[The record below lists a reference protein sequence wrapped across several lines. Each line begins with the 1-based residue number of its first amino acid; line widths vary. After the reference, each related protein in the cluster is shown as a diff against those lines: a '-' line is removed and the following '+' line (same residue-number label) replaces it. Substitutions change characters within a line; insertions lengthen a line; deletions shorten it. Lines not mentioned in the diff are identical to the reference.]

1 MGTYVR
7 AMPSLTEEMPL
18 LASIPRRGV
27 PSDATLARL
36 AMALGWHSARPVPR
50 AKRDATR
57 AFELVAADDPLALF
71 ALNDA
76 RRPVGLAMNLGYSR
90 ESPYAV
96 VWSPASVELHET
108 RRWAAVPGD
117 TPLIS
122 AEPDDREGVA
132 DLLERLRR
140 DEVLVDA
147 PGDLGV
153 AGKQHEALHDSLAA
167 VLHELRLHVAQ
178 SEAYAGHEP
187 TGLDTAVLRLFHQL
201 LYIRIAEDRRR
212 GRSDLK
218 IADVITESK
227 PSRRLSAV
235 VSDYR
240 EALNSELFDPAGIE
254 IAALPDEPLRRVLSD
269 LVEPWHKLR
278 LDFSVT
284 RTELAGRLYQ
294 SYLESLPAITPDAD
308 SRLFPVVGSI
318 DQRERQASYFTSPA
332 LASLIADRT
341 LAAYCARHRP
351 KRLQDVRVLD
361 PACGSGAFLVASLR
375 WLRRYFERLHGRPLR
390 PKERETLV
398 RESVFG
404 ADIDERA
411 LGMTQVQLL
420 EEADLRG
427 TLPRLADNLMLGD
440 SLPSPPGEEVRAGAV
455 DWAAVLE
462 RVGAFTSVVTNP
474 PFGSQAKLPG
484 RLSVEALEDVVDRY
498 PEVRE
503 FGQDYAFSF
512 LALSRRLL
520 VPGGTAGFILPRT
533 LLDGSSGR
541 AARRFLAD
549 EGLGWIADFRAAELF
564 PRVRRSLCALVLDP
578 GHRDDVELVAFEDS
592 RELPRAALDDLLAGM
607 RGRQV
612 AYDTLT
618 VSVDGGWGPFRLRW
632 ASELSREL
640 GVPTEPLADLSNP
653 QRGVH
658 SGARPAAVDRLVFTR
673 ERWREV
679 DGGVE
684 VDGRVVPKRYLPR
697 LVYARDVQPFLLL
710 DAGRRLIYPFERDG
724 RATNDE
730 KAWDL
735 VDDVG
740 GLPPNFRRG
749 NAAALTGPK
758 VLLRGLVREP
768 ASVADISGAH
778 LPVMRGVFA
787 IRLDDVEPRLLT
799 GVAALLNSALYQ
811 WLLRGFGA
819 PLPDESVELSVTNV
833 ASLPVPRFSDQL
845 LGDLTALGSA
855 AAEAL
860 QLEPIDRAT
869 AFAEARA
876 SLDQYVFGAVR
887 ASEDLREI
895 VLKEL
900 VRTA

>member
-1 MGTYVR
+1 
-7 AMPSLTEEMPL
+7 MPVLTQEAL
-18 LASIPRRGV
+18 LLPSIPRRGV
-27 PSDATLARL
+27 PADAALERL
-36 AMALGWHSARPVPR
+36 AEALGWHSARPLPH
-50 AKRDATR
+50 AKRYATR

-71 ALNDA
+71 ALSDA
-76 RRPVGLAMNLGYSR
+76 RRPAELAMNLGYSR

-96 VWSPASVELHET
+96 VWSPRIVELHET
-108 RRWAAVPGD
+108 RRWTDVPGD
-117 TPLIS
+117 APLIS
-122 AEPDDREGVA
+122 AEAEDREGVA
-132 DLLERLRR
+132 DLLGRLRR
-140 DEVLVDA
+140 DDVLVDA
-147 PGDLGV
+147 PADLG
-153 AGKQHEALHDSLAA
+153 ALGEQHEPLHDSLAA
-167 VLHELRLHVAQ
+167 VLRELRMQVAE
-178 SEAYAGHEP
+178 SEAYAGHEA

-212 GRSDLK
+212 GRSDLR
-218 IADVITESK
+218 IAAVINEDK
-227 PSRRLSAV
+227 PSRMLSGV
-235 VSDYR
+235 IDDYR
-240 EALNSELFDPAGIE
+240 QGLNSELFDPAGIE
-254 IAALPDEPLRRVLSD
+254 IAELPDEPLRRVLTD

-294 SYLESLPAITPDAD
+294 SYLESLPAVTPDAD

-318 DQRERQASYFTSPA
+318 DQRERQASYYTSPA
-332 LASLIADRT
+332 LATLIAERT
-341 LAAYCARHRP
+341 LAAYCLRNRP
-351 KRLQDVRVLD
+351 QGPEDVRVLD

-375 WLRRYFERLHGRPLR
+375 WLRRYFERLHGRSLR
-390 PKERETLV
+390 PKEREALV
-398 RESVFG
+398 RESIFG

-427 TLPRLADNLMLGD
+427 KLPKLGDNLLLGD
-440 SLPSPPGEEVRAGAV
+440 SLPSPPGDDVHEDAV
-455 DWAAVLE
+455 DWTAVLA

-484 RLSVEALEDVVDRY
+484 RLSVEALGKVVDHY

-520 VPGGTAGFILPRT
+520 VPGGTAGFVLPRT
-533 LLDGSSGR
+533 LLDASSGR
-541 AARRFLAD
+541 SARRFLAD
-549 EGLGWIADFRAAELF
+549 VGLDWIADFRAAELF

-578 GHRDDVELVAFEDS
+578 DHGDEVELVAFEDS
-592 RELPRAALDDLLAGM
+592 RELPRAALDDLLDGAPGQ
-607 RGRQV
+607 RV
-612 AYDTLT
+612 AYTTLQAT
-618 VSVDGGWGPFRLRW
+618 ADDGWGPFRLRW

-640 GVPTEPLADLSNP
+640 RAPTEPLAAPSNA

-673 ERWREV
+673 ERWKEV
-679 DGGVE
+679 HGGVE
-684 VDGRVVPKRYLPR
+684 VDGRVVPGRYLPH
-697 LVYARDVQPFLLL
+697 LVYARDVQPFALL
-710 DAGRRLIYPFERDG
+710 DAGRRLVYPFERDG
-724 RATNDE
+724 RPTNDR

-735 VDDVG
+735 VDRVG
-740 GLPPNFRRG
+740 GLPPNFRHG
-749 NAAALTGPK
+749 NVAALTGPK

-768 ASVADISGAH
+768 ASVADISGVH
-778 LPVMRGVFA
+778 VPVMRGVFA
-787 IRLDDVEPRLLT
+787 IRLDDVEPRHLP

-811 WLLRGFGA
+811 WLLRGVGA
-819 PLPDESVELSVTNV
+819 PLPDESVELSVTNI
-833 ASLPVPRFSDQL
+833 ASLPFPVLSAQL
-845 LGDLTALGSA
+845 LEDLSALGAA

-876 SLDQYVFGAVR
+876 SLDQYVFGALR
-887 ASEDLREI
+887 ASKSLREI